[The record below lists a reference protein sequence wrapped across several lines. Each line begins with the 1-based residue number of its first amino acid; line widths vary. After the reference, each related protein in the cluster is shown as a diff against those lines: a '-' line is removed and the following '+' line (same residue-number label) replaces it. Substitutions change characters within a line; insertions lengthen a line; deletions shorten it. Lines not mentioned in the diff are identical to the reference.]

1 MDRLFINHT
10 HLQMFIK
17 VGGEMA
23 KSLTSGV
30 LDGPRHCA
38 ASGADSNSITV
49 KVASVKAKN
58 LSTGRTLDG
67 VFKYN
72 QATTAS
78 GLKTLANFIA
88 GGEH

>member
-1 MDRLFINHT
+1 
-10 HLQMFIK
+10 
-17 VGGEMA
+17 
-23 KSLTSGV
+23 
-30 LDGPRHCA
+30 
-38 ASGADSNSITV
+38 V